1 MDTPFPHSQFVTGK
15 NFIGRKSDC
24 ILLGNLISQG
34 EHVSIYEPPKS
45 GKTSLI
51 QQTLFS
57 LRYTG
62 KKFTV
67 GEMSCLNIRDAVSF
81 ICRLGGT
88 VIKMAAVSPE
98 DYSALVSNYLEGT
111 HLVFDPSAF
120 EDRGEIVSPAW
131 ELTEEDYKAVFRL
144 PFRLARDKGEKMIL
158 TIDEFQNVSFTENDG
173 DLILRQLSTVIKEM
187 AEDGNRDFS
196 FIFCGSMVNA
206 MKEIF
211 ERNLLLRRRVE
222 RVRLSQVSEKE
233 IADHVHKGFLAT
245 GKSVKIELLEGA
257 CKLLKHNLWYIN
269 HFAYLADSM
278 ARGYVL
284 EPTLVDALD
293 CLIAI
298 HQPRFEAIMNSLTTH
313 QVSLLRATV
322 AGVTRFSSSDVIRRY
337 ELNSSANVK
346 RIKEALMKKEV
357 LAFNENDL
365 PAFLDPL
372 FEYWI
377 RKYYFELGE

>member
-1 MDTPFPHSQFVTGK
+1 
-15 NFIGRKSDC
+15 
-24 ILLGNLISQG
+24 
-34 EHVSIYEPPKS
+34 
-45 GKTSLI
+45 
-51 QQTLFS
+51 
-57 LRYTG
+57 
-62 KKFTV
+62 
-67 GEMSCLNIRDAVSF
+67 
-81 ICRLGGT
+81 
-88 VIKMAAVSPE
+88 
-98 DYSALVSNYLEGT
+98 
-111 HLVFDPSAF
+111 
-120 EDRGEIVSPAW
+120 
-131 ELTEEDYKAVFRL
+131 
-144 PFRLARDKGEKMIL
+144 
-158 TIDEFQNVSFTENDG
+158 
-173 DLILRQLSTVIKEM
+173 
-187 AEDGNRDFS
+187 
-196 FIFCGSMVNA
+196 
-206 MKEIF
+206 
-211 ERNLLLRRRVE
+211 
-222 RVRLSQVSEKE
+222 
-233 IADHVHKGFLAT
+233 
-245 GKSVKIELLEGA
+245 
-257 CKLLKHNLWYIN
+257 
-269 HFAYLADSM
+269 M